1 MKKITS
7 PKQLE
12 ELRKTLLNKKAP
24 DKPRIIVSAK
34 ATCCYLKGS
43 QEVVEALEQQIKN
56 KGLEGKVELV
66 TTGCLGFCQL
76 EPIILIQPAGIFYP
90 SVDASSISKIF
101 TKDILNGEICED
113 LLYTDPATGKK
124 IPYEKEIPF
133 YRKQRRLVLG
143 DSVKIDPTSIDD
155 YIVIGG
161 YSGLSKALNDL
172 SPETIIAEIKSS
184 GLSGRGGAGF
194 PTGIK
199 WENTRNRPGN
209 TKYVICNADEGDPGA
224 YMDRSILESNPHSVV
239 EGMIIGAYAI
249 GASEGWIYVRNE
261 YPLAV
266 KHISLAIEKAGELGL
281 LGENILNSGFNFNIK
296 IAKGAGAFVC
306 GEETALIASIEGKR
320 GVPRQKPP
328 FPSQSGLFGKPTNIN
343 NVETLANVPI
353 IVTKGSNWF
362 AGIGTKASKGTKIFS
377 LVGNVQNT
385 GLVEVPMGTTLRE
398 VVYDIGGGAP
408 NGKKVKAVQIGGP
421 SGGCIP
427 EELFHL
433 PIDYQSLTGAG
444 AIMGSGGMIVMDED
458 TCMVD
463 VAKYFTDF
471 LQKESCGKCV
481 TCREGIQRMYEIL
494 TNISA
499 GNGREEDLGLLEELA
514 KVVKDGSLCG
524 LGQTA
529 PNPVLSLLRYFRSEF
544 LVHIKEKNCPAG
556 VCKAI
561 IKYRIEVEK
570 CTGCGLCKKK
580 CPQLA
585 IEGES
590 KQSYAIIQDKCTKC
604 GICSDV
610 CKFYAVVKS
619 GGGIVKCLN

>member
-1 MKKITS
+1 MNMIRS
-7 PKQLE
+7 SKQLE
-12 ELRKTLLNKKAP
+12 DFRKTLLDKKSSS
-24 DKPRIIVSAK
+24 KIQIIVSAK

-43 QEVVEALEQQIKN
+43 QEVVEALENEIKN
-56 KGLEGKVELV
+56 KGLEGKVDLI

-76 EPIILIQPAGIFYP
+76 EPLILIQPAGIFYP
-90 SVDASSISKIF
+90 SVDANSVSKIF
-101 TKDILNGEICED
+101 AKDIFNGEVCEE
-113 LLYTDPATGKK
+113 LLYTDPATAEK
-124 IPYEKEIPF
+124 ITYEKDIPF
-133 YRKQRRLVLG
+133 YRKQKRLVLG
-143 DSVKIDPTSIDD
+143 GSAQIDPTRIDD
-155 YIVIGG
+155 YIATGG
-161 YSGLSKALNDL
+161 YDALSKMLNDL
-172 SPETIIAEIKSS
+172 SPESIITEIKQS

-199 WENTRNRPGN
+199 WENTRKEPGN
-209 TKYVICNADEGDPGA
+209 VKYLICNADEGDPGA

-266 KHISLAIEKAGELGL
+266 KHITLAIEKAREIGF

-328 FPSQSGLFGKPTNIN
+328 FPSQRGLFGKPTNIN
-343 NVETLANVPI
+343 NVETLANVPLI
-353 IVTKGSNWF
+353 IAKGANWF
-362 AGIGTKASKGTKIFS
+362 ASVGTPASKGTKIFS
-377 LVGNVQNT
+377 LVGNVLNT

-408 NGKKVKAVQIGGP
+408 GGKKVKAVQIGGP

-444 AIMGSGGMIVMDED
+444 AIMGSGGMIVMDEN
-458 TCMVD
+458 TCVVD
-463 VAKYFTDF
+463 VAKYFTGF

-481 TCREGIQRMYEIL
+481 TCREGIQRMNEIL
-494 TNISA
+494 TNITE
-499 GNGREEDLGLLEELA
+499 GNGTEEDLALLEELA
-514 KVVKDGSLCG
+514 KVIKDGTLCG

-529 PNPVLSLLRYFRSEF
+529 PNPVLSLLRYFRDEY
-544 LVHIKEKNCPAG
+544 LLHIQDKKCPAG

-561 IKYRIEVEK
+561 IQYGIVDEK
-570 CTGCGLCKKK
+570 CTACGLCKKN
-580 CPQLA
+580 CPSLA
-585 IEGES
+585 IDGEP
-590 KQSYAIIQDKCTKC
+590 KKPYIINRDKCTKC
-604 GICSDV
+604 GICSDI
-610 CKFYAVVKS
+610 CKFGAVVKIS
-619 GGGIVKCLN
+619 GGVEKCLN